1 MRLRPWGQLM
11 KIEVLPSLKTS
22 FYKSNN
28 NNKKKQS
35 HFNQLKN
42 ELRVTFNQYFMH
54 CELKGKLDNGSRFMI
69 IFELL
74 WSMKTRNRVAVFGFT
89 YWVTDFTSWNM
100 ILKWPCTVRFQEIQ
114 RALNQLLCYDRWD
127 YYSSSSFFHS
137 FTFFSNSFC
146 SNSSESCSV
155 DDGSWVTYLI
165 EAREFRQNW

>member
-89 YWVTDFTSWNM
+89 Y
-100 ILKWPCTVRFQEIQ
+100 
-114 RALNQLLCYDRWD
+114 
-127 YYSSSSFFHS
+127 
-137 FTFFSNSFC
+137 
-146 SNSSESCSV
+146 
-155 DDGSWVTYLI
+155 
-165 EAREFRQNW
+165 